1 MKERRSSPV
10 FRGATTGTGSLD
22 PTCIRGGSGRPSQ
35 GPAHT
40 GGLRAAGSLHA
51 RFSLQT
57 FFGCSGA
64 SRESQRLYIRNVPG
78 ERNGSVRAD
87 TGPRG
92 LSCSLRARPGEG
104 LRQSLGTVLA
114 RSSDMIDGEGLLCCS
129 HSDQFSLNTKAD
141 ADIVTKLDVSH
152 MVWRNQVESV
162 KRVIAFLCGW

>member
-1 MKERRSSPV
+1 MRQQGEGRWTPRADAEALDARVREPRTRVASGQQARYT
-10 FRGATTGTGSLD
+10 RGFLS
-22 PTCIRGGSGRPSQ
+22 RP
-35 GPAHT
+35 
-40 GGLRAAGSLHA
+40 
-51 RFSLQT
+51 

-104 LRQSLGTVLA
+104 LRQSLGTVLV

-129 HSDQFSLNTKAD
+129 HSDQFSLNTKANV
-141 ADIVTKLDVSH
+141 DIVTKLDGSH

-162 KRVIAFLCGW
+162 RG